1 MRCTHVIT
9 FLDYYQNRVELSF
22 EDHPFS
28 IQPLHVW
35 VIAVYEGKWL
45 LTHHKQRGY
54 EFPGGKVEP
63 GETAEQAAY
72 REVMEET
79 GGRIERLQYIGQYRV
94 EGRGD
99 TIIKNIYFAEIESLV
114 PHLAVDETDGAYLLD
129 EIPPR
134 LDTNRQ
140 YSFMM
145 KDRVLPETLR
155 VLAERRLV

>member
-1 MRCTHVIT
+1 MIT
-9 FLDYYQNRVELSF
+9 FLDFYQNPVELSF

-28 IQPLHVW
+28 QRPLHVW

-45 LTHHKQRGY
+45 LTRHKQRGY
-54 EFPGGKVEP
+54 EFPGGKVEQ
-63 GETAEQAAY
+63 GETAEEAAR

-79 GGRIERLQYIGQYRV
+79 GGRIDEMHYIGQYRV
-94 EGRGD
+94 RGRGD
-99 TIIKNIYFAEIESLV
+99 TVIKNIYFAKIAALEK
-114 PHLAVDETDGAYLLD
+114 HLAVDETDGAFLF
-129 EIPPR
+129 ER
-134 LDTNRQ
+134 LPKRLEQNKQ

>member
-1 MRCTHVIT
+1 MIR
-9 FLDYYQNRVELSF
+9 FLDYYQNQVELSF
-22 EDHPFS
+22 DDHPFS
-28 IQPLHVW
+28 TKPLHVW

-63 GETAEQAAY
+63 GETAEEAAR

-79 GGRIERLQYIGQYRV
+79 GGSIASLEYIGQYRV

-114 PHLAVDETDGAYLLD
+114 PHLAVDETDGAFLLD
-129 EIPPR
+129 DLPQRLEI
-134 LDTNRQ
+134 NRK

-155 VLAERRLV
+155 VLTERRLV

>member
-1 MRCTHVIT
+1 MIR
-9 FLDYYQNRVELSF
+9 FLDYYQNQVELSF
-22 EDHPFS
+22 DDHPFS
-28 IQPLHVW
+28 TKPLHVW

-63 GETAEQAAY
+63 GETAEEAAR

-79 GGRIERLQYIGQYRV
+79 GGSIASLAYIGQYRV

-114 PHLAVDETDGAYLLD
+114 PHLAVDETDGAFLLD
-129 EIPPR
+129 DLPQR
-134 LDTNRQ
+134 LDANRK

>member
-1 MRCTHVIT
+1 
-9 FLDYYQNRVELSF
+9 
-22 EDHPFS
+22 
-28 IQPLHVW
+28 
-35 VIAVYEGKWL
+35 
-45 LTHHKQRGY
+45 
-54 EFPGGKVEP
+54 
-63 GETAEQAAY
+63 
-72 REVMEET
+72 MEET

-99 TIIKNIYFAEIESLV
+99 TIIKNIYFAQIESLV

-129 EIPPR
+129 DIPKR

>member
-1 MRCTHVIT
+1 MIR
-9 FLDYYQNRVELSF
+9 FLDYYQNQVELSF
-22 EDHPFS
+22 DDHPFS
-28 IQPLHVW
+28 TKPLHVW

-63 GETAEQAAY
+63 GETAEEAAR

-79 GGRIERLQYIGQYRV
+79 GGRIASLAYIGQYRV

-114 PHLAVDETDGAYLLD
+114 PHLAVDETDGAFLLED
-129 EIPPR
+129 LPQR
-134 LDTNRQ
+134 LEMNRK

>member
-1 MRCTHVIT
+1 MIT
-9 FLDYYQNRVELSF
+9 FLDYYQNQVELSF
-22 EDHPFS
+22 DDHPFS
-28 IQPLHVW
+28 DRPLHVW

-63 GETAEQAAY
+63 GETAEEAAR

-79 GGRIERLQYIGQYRV
+79 GGKIDSLSYVGQYRV
-94 EGRGD
+94 AGKGD
-99 TIIKNIYFAEIESLV
+99 TIIKNIYFAQIGSLSS
-114 PHLAVDETDGAYLLD
+114 HLAVDETDGAFLFEELP
-129 EIPPR
+129 ER

-155 VLAERRLV
+155 VLSERRLV